1 MTVTPPKLSASVAS
15 KGAWPRSEKKL
26 GYVLA
31 FYTFSTK
38 KTLATQKGSDV
49 VCWSVYG
56 VAD

>member
-15 KGAWPRSEKKL
+15 KGACM